1 MHIYTLHIYIHD
13 GFCRQEYWTA
23 TEINLFVSCILQYT
37 ASMLWTKAQLAPSL
51 QEMSAWKHNG
61 CAVLTLKSGILWP
74 TKIKWKIHT
83 PLFTLH
89 IVWKVFKVLT
99 SCLVNIYKIHPYTNF
114 FYFLLFYIS
123 LQAFIQALLSTAIS
137 PYRCSLFI
145 VYLGQ
150 WFSLMVVSK
159 GKILKI

>member
-89 IVWKVFKVLT
+89 IVLKVFKVLT
-99 SCLVNIYKIHPYTNF
+99 SCLANIYKIHPSTSF
-114 FYFLLFYIS
+114 FFIS
-123 LQAFIQALLSTAIS
+123 YCFIFACKLLSKHFCLQ
-137 PYRCSLFI
+137 PFPLKMQFI
-145 VYLGQ
+145 CLL
-150 WFSLMVVSK
+150 SSMVLSYSSFQRENS
-159 GKILKI
+159 